1 MCLHRESRPLHRDS
15 RLLFLLLILL
25 LVLVLLI
32 LLRLLLLLVLLWWTP
47 RRRAGDDRDV
57 VGLAESL
64 ANAHEPPVRWVPN
77 QCDAVDHRSWVLIL
91 LLLLLLLLLLQP
103 LNQNSY

>member
-1 MCLHRESRPLHRDS
+1 M
-15 RLLFLLLILL
+15 LLL
-25 LVLVLLI
+25 
-32 LLRLLLLLVLLWWTP
+32 LLRLLLLLVLLWRLP
-47 RRRAGDDRDV
+47 RRRADDRDV

-77 QCDAVDHRSWVLIL
+77 HCDAVDHRSWVLIL